1 MDFLKKYDIYG
12 KPVTFYY
19 NTSTVHKTIFGALLS
34 ILSFS
39 LMTTITITS
48 LINFLY
54 QKPAI
59 SSNFVYF
66 INKKFAQLDAM
77 AIKGRLST
85 AELDYKNQLDD
96 FIKYYRIVLHE
107 KYFDEVETFHV
118 AKIVKTDENLYEF
131 NVTMSI
137 SDVFKEKE
145 FSTLKIMS
153 CADIEQINEVSW
165 ASPFNESTCDL
176 NYQNYFKK
184 NFASI
189 MFLLSFDAPNYT
201 IDRKG
206 RLIKVPHS
214 NELYFQVAK
223 DKKLSFLMETKYIV
237 VEDDTNLYYTHKKYD
252 AYFTMKRPIE
262 IGEENYNKKFTLEI
276 LMQNNDNDQI
286 VLISLYKYKLL
297 DFLANLGGIM
307 KIITFMKMTGK
318 FWSSY
323 FYEKTLYNL
332 LVKRDNPY
340 LSQKKKLYEA
350 LMYKNLNS
358 NINNNNNNNNNKIKK
373 LGAYKTDDS
382 GGNIINI
389 KNNLSLEQKITKN
402 TISYA
407 SYGSWFINRFCK
419 FIFIDK
425 EAKQKREMLAQTLG
439 LNNYMLHLDYIDRQI
454 LLEQHDNGEINKKID
469 EIINKNIGKEIEN
482 GLVNDSTKAEM
493 NKELKPTELSL
504 IVNVDENNLNKPLN
518 QPE

>member
-1 MDFLKKYDIYG
+1 MEFLKKYDIYG

-34 ILSFS
+34 IFSFS
-39 LMTTITITS
+39 LMMTITITS

-59 SSNFVYF
+59 SSNLVYF

-77 AIKGRLST
+77 AIKGKLTT
-85 AELDYKNQLDD
+85 AEFDIHDNLDE

-118 AKIVKTDENLYEF
+118 AKLIKTEENLYEF

-137 SDVFKEKE
+137 SDEKKKKE

-153 CADIEQINEVSW
+153 CAEIKQKKEVDW

-176 NYQNYFKK
+176 NYQNYLKK
-184 NFASI
+184 NFMSET
-189 MFLLSFDAPNYT
+189 FLLSFDAPNYT

-206 RLIKVPHS
+206 RLIKVPHQ
-214 NELYFQVAK
+214 NELSFK
-223 DKKLSFLMETKYIV
+223 ILENKKISYLMETKYV
-237 VEDDTNLYYTHKKYD
+237 VIEDDTNIYYTHKKYD
-252 AYFTMKRPIE
+252 AYFTMKRPIKLK
-262 IGEENYNKKFTLEI
+262 EEDYDKQFGLEI

-297 DFLANLGGIM
+297 DFLAKLGGIM

-340 LSQKKKLYEA
+340 LSQKKKLLES
-350 LMYKNLNS
+350 LIYKRNANNS
-358 NINNNNNNNNNKIKK
+358 NSTMNKLEDIKSE
-373 LGAYKTDDS
+373 GTS
-382 GGNIINI
+382 
-389 KNNLSLEQKITKN
+389 KNFVRLKNSLTLEQKISKN
-402 TISYA
+402 SNSYA

-419 FIFIDK
+419 CFFVDK
-425 EAKQKREMLAQTLG
+425 EAKQKREMLSETLG
-439 LNNYMLHLDYIDRQI
+439 LNNYLLHLDYIDRQI
-454 LLEQHDNGEINKKID
+454 LLEQHDGDINKKIE
-469 EIINKNIGKEIEN
+469 EIINKNKEREEKEKETENELNADNTKNELQKEIKTAELALIEQVE
-482 GLVNDSTKAEM
+482 GNDLQKPF
-493 NKELKPTELSL
+493 NKF
-504 IVNVDENNLNKPLN
+504 
-518 QPE
+518 Q